1 MRRGDYRWPK
11 RPVALSEAQEQA
23 REAFMLAW
31 HEVLPRRYAFVE
43 RFNHGYVAGLGVEPG
58 TRTLEIGG
66 GIGGHLPFE
75 DLAKQDYHV
84 LEFRPEFCKRLEAL
98 LPADRIHCGNIEER
112 QPFADG
118 SFDRVVAIHVLEHLR
133 DLPRAIA
140 EIARLLR
147 PNGIFDVVLPTEG
160 GFAYEVARKISAE
173 SLFRRRFGLDY
184 TPIIRNEHVNTFDE
198 VRSLLDADFTI
209 EASRYYPGL
218 LPGAELNVCAG
229 FRLRRT

>member
-98 LPADRIHCGNIEER
+98 LPAERVHCGNIEER
-112 QPFADG
+112 QPFPDA

-147 PNGIFDVVLPTEG
+147 PGGIFDVVLPTEG

-173 SLFRRRFGLDY
+173 NLFRRRFGIDY

-198 VRSLLDADFTI
+198 VRSLLGDDFTI
-209 EASRYYPGL
+209 EESRYYPGL
-218 LPGAELNVCAG
+218 LPGPELNVCAG